1 MSPAKPAATK
11 SPAAPKSAA
20 AKATKTAGTAAAPKA
35 AAALPVITDRSPRLI
50 GTVESDRRD
59 KTRTVTI
66 GYSARHP
73 KYGKYVRRRTV
84 LHVHDEANESRTGD
98 RVEIAE
104 CRPISKTKSWML
116 VRVVERGAG
125 ALPTLEGA

>member
-1 MSPAKPAATK
+1 VSPAKPAAKPAKPSAK
-11 SPAAPKSAA
+11 SGKPTAPVAT
-20 AKATKTAGTAAAPKA
+20 KAT

-50 GTVESDRRD
+50 GTVESDRRH
-59 KTRTVTI
+59 KTRTVVI

-73 KYGKYVRRRTV
+73 KYGKYIRRRTV
-84 LHVHDEANESRTGD
+84 LHVHDETNDSRTGD

>member
-1 MSPAKPAATK
+1 MSPAKPAD
-11 SPAAPKSAA
+11 KSAA
-20 AKATKTAGTAAAPKA
+20 KAPKA
-35 AAALPVITDRSPRLI
+35 AAAKPAAPAAKATASTLPVLTDRSPRRI
-50 GTVESDRRD
+50 GIVESDRRD
-59 KTRTVTI
+59 KTRTVVI

-73 KYGKYVRRRTV
+73 KYGKYIRRRTV

>member
-1 MSPAKPAATK
+1 MSPAKPDDKSAAKAPKAAKTAAAK
-11 SPAAPKSAA
+11 PAAPA
-20 AKATKTAGTAAAPKA
+20 AKATAST
-35 AAALPVITDRSPRLI
+35 LPVLTDRSPRRI
-50 GTVESDRRD
+50 GIVESDRRD
-59 KTRTVTI
+59 KTRTVVI

-73 KYGKYVRRRTV
+73 KYGKYIRRRTV
-84 LHVHDEANESRTGD
+84 LHVHDETNDSRTGD

>member
-1 MSPAKPAATK
+1 MSPAKPAASK
-11 SPAAPKSAA
+11 SAAPSAAKSAKPAAPA
-20 AKATKTAGTAAAPKA
+20 ATKASAP
-35 AAALPVITDRSPRLI
+35 ALPVITDRSPRLI

-59 KTRTVTI
+59 KTRTVVI

>member
-1 MSPAKPAATK
+1 VSPAKPAAKPAKPSAK
-11 SPAAPKSAA
+11 SGKPTAPV
-20 AKATKTAGTAAAPKA
+20 ATKAP

-50 GTVESDRRD
+50 GTVESDRRH
-59 KTRTVTI
+59 KTRTVVI

-73 KYGKYVRRRTV
+73 KYGKYIRRRTV
-84 LHVHDEANESRTGD
+84 LHVHDETNDSRTGD

-116 VRVVERGAG
+116 VRVVERGPG